1 MEKLQLYHADNLL
14 YLRKCLGK
22 TQSQLSEATGLSR
35 CLISNIEL
43 ERSLPD
49 VYDLVALCKYFNVS
63 VDDFLTKKIKA
74 I

>member
-1 MEKLQLYHADNLL
+1 MGLPQLYHADNLL

-22 TQSQLSEATGLSR
+22 TQSQLADATGLSR

-49 VYDLVALCKYFNVS
+49 VYDLVVLCKYFNVS
-63 VDDFLTKKIKA
+63 VDDFLNKKIKTY
-74 I
+74 